1 MTNRISRRFGTVTP
15 DKRQSATLHLVQSSR
30 FAKRLAKLL
39 LLALV
44 LSGLA
49 MAFLPWQQTSRG
61 EGAVVA
67 YVPQERQQSIESPAK
82 GIVAKIGDGLVEGSV
97 VRKGDFILEI
107 QPFAANMVQQL
118 NGQLTELK
126 TKEETANVKAEAY
139 RQNVEGFTEAAD
151 FAVSAAQQMVEA
163 AQAKLES
170 KQQLIAGYE
179 AKELQAKLNFE
190 RQEMLA
196 QRGLK
201 PAKEIE
207 KLRKEW
213 DVAKSE
219 SQSVRQDVMSLR
231 RELDAKKDMLEE
243 KRRVAQTKID
253 YARAMEQD
261 SLGSAATVRKEIR
274 DVQIKLEEMSRLIVR
289 APRDGTIFRMPLYE
303 QGQTIKEGQSILT
316 LIPDSTQEA
325 VELLVNG
332 NDMPLIQVGQEVR
345 LQFEGWPAVQF
356 PGWPSIAV
364 GTFSGQ
370 VATVDAT
377 DNGMGRFRILV
388 TPTEGSEWP
397 TERYLRQGV
406 RTNGWVMLQ
415 KVTLGYE
422 IWRQLNGFPVIV
434 SEKEPGKKTEKSKSK
449 PPKMPK

>member
-1 MTNRISRRFGTVTP
+1 MTDRIKSRFGTVLP
-15 DKRQSATLHLVQSSR
+15 DQKQTATLHLVQSSR

-39 LLALV
+39 LV
-44 LSGLA
+44 LLFVSGLA

-61 EGAVVA
+61 EGSVVA

-82 GIVAKIGDGLVEGSV
+82 GIVEKIADGLVEGSV
-97 VRKGDFILEI
+97 VKKGDFILQI

-118 NGQLTELK
+118 KGQLSELK
-126 TKEETANVKAEAY
+126 IKEETANVKAEAY
-139 RQNVEGFTEAAD
+139 RQNVNGFTEALE
-151 FAVSAAQQMVEA
+151 FTVSAAGQMVDA

-170 KQQLIAGYE
+170 KRRLIPGYT
-179 AKELQAKLNFE
+179 AKELQAKLNYE
-190 RQEMLA
+190 RQANLA
-196 QRGLK
+196 ERGLK
-201 PAKEIE
+201 PAKEVE

-219 SQSVRQDVMSLR
+219 SQSILRDVTSLEN
-231 RELDAKKDMLEE
+231 ELSAKKNMLEE

-261 SLGSAATVRKEIR
+261 SLGSAATVRKEIG
-274 DVQIKLEEMSRLIVR
+274 DVEMKLGELNRLVIR

-316 LIPDSTQEA
+316 LIPDSSQEA
-325 VELLVNG
+325 VELMVNG
-332 NDMPLIQVGQEVR
+332 NDMPLIQIGQEVR

-377 DNGMGRFRILV
+377 DNGFGRFRILV
-388 TPTEGSEWP
+388 TPNEDAEWP
-397 TERYLRQGV
+397 SDRYLRQGV

-415 KVTLGYE
+415 KVSLGYE

-434 SEKEPGKKTEKSKSK
+434 SDKEPGKESKSKSK
-449 PPKMPK
+449 PPKLPK

>member
-1 MTNRISRRFGTVTP
+1 MTNRTGSRLGTVLP
-15 DKRQSATLHLVQSSR
+15 DPKQSATLHLVQSSR
-30 FAKRLAKLL
+30 YAKRLAKLL
-39 LLALV
+39 LVLLV
-44 LSGLA
+44 VSGLA

-67 YVPQERQQSIESPAK
+67 YVPQERQQSIQSPTK

-97 VRKGDFILEI
+97 VKKGDFILQI

-118 NGQLTELK
+118 NGQLAELK
-126 TKEETANVKAEAY
+126 TKEETAKVKAEAY
-139 RQNVEGFTEAAD
+139 RQNVEGFTEAAE
-151 FAVSAAQQMVEA
+151 FAVSAAQQMVESA
-163 AQAKLES
+163 HAKLES
-170 KQQLIAGYE
+170 KQRLVSGYS
-179 AKELQAKLNFE
+179 AKELQAKLNYE
-190 RQEMLA
+190 RQAGLA

-201 PAKEIE
+201 SDKEVE

-219 SQSVRQDVMSLR
+219 SQSVLQDVMALKK
-231 RELDAKKDMLEE
+231 ELAAKKDLLQE

-253 YARAMEQD
+253 YARALEQD
-261 SLGSAATVRKEIR
+261 SLGSAATVRKEIG
-274 DVQIKLEEMSRLIVR
+274 DVQMKLGEMGRLVIR

-303 QGQTIKEGQSILT
+303 QGQTIKEGESILT
-316 LIPDSTQEA
+316 LIPDSSQEA

-332 NDMPLIQVGQEVR
+332 NDMPLIQIGQEVR

-356 PGWPSIAV
+356 PGWPSVAV

-377 DNGMGRFRILV
+377 DDGKGRFRILV
-388 TPTEGSEWP
+388 TPTEDAQWP
-397 TERYLRQGV
+397 SERYLRQGV

-434 SEKEPGKKTEKSKSK
+434 SDKEPGKKSDKPKSK